1 MAQIC
6 FQANLCLCY
15 ITTIVSLLSNS
26 CTIIISIFL
35 FLSLSA
41 FTFLLVES
49 LIILHK
55 LVDRIMMERLERSVF
70 VVVCGYLPA
79 LAYSLL
85 TLPWVSQE
93 LFPSP
98 DHQAGSVD
106 TENSILPNVLSTC
119 ISRCS
124 LNLSSPSSHLLT
136 TPVVLMTVSS
146 LSILVASV
154 VLADDSGR
162 RPISAEVFSRA
173 K

>member
-1 MAQIC
+1 MKSCFSCLYSDNVAQIC

-15 ITTIVSLLSNS
+15 ITAIVSLLSNS

-70 VVVCGYLPA
+70 VVLCGYLPA

-106 TENSILPNVLSTC
+106 TDNPNSTSRVVFLDVPST
-119 ISRCS
+119 
-124 LNLSSPSSHLLT
+124 SP
-136 TPVVLMTVSS
+136 
-146 LSILVASV
+146 
-154 VLADDSGR
+154 
-162 RPISAEVFSRA
+162 RPPHTC
-173 K
+173 

>member
-70 VVVCGYLPA
+70 VVLCGYLPA

-85 TLPWVSQE
+85 TLPWVSQA

-106 TENSILPNVLSTC
+106 TDNPILPHVLSTC

-124 LNLSSPSSHLLT
+124 LNLSSPSSYLFT

>member
-15 ITTIVSLLSNS
+15 ITAIVSLLSNS

-70 VVVCGYLPA
+70 VVLCGYLPA

-85 TLPWVSQE
+85 TLPWVSQA
-93 LFPSP
+93 LFPSQ
-98 DHQAGSVD
+98 DHQAGLVD
-106 TENSILPNVLSTC
+106 TDNPIIPRVLSTC

>member
-1 MAQIC
+1 MKSCFSCLYSDNVAQIC

-15 ITTIVSLLSNS
+15 ITAIVSLLSNS

-70 VVVCGYLPA
+70 VVLCGYLPA

-106 TENSILPNVLSTC
+106 TENTILPHVLY
-119 ISRCS
+119 
-124 LNLSSPSSHLLT
+124 
-136 TPVVLMTVSS
+136 
-146 LSILVASV
+146 
-154 VLADDSGR
+154 
-162 RPISAEVFSRA
+162 F
-173 K
+173 

>member
-1 MAQIC
+1 MKSCFSCLYSDNVAQIC

-15 ITTIVSLLSNS
+15 ITAIVSLLSNS

-70 VVVCGYLPA
+70 VVLCGYLPA

-85 TLPWVSQE
+85 TLPWVSQT

-106 TENSILPNVLSTC
+106 TDNPILPHVLSTC
-119 ISRCS
+119 QLVFLDAPST
-124 LNLSSPSSHLLT
+124 SP
-136 TPVVLMTVSS
+136 
-146 LSILVASV
+146 
-154 VLADDSGR
+154 
-162 RPISAEVFSRA
+162 RPPPTC
-173 K
+173 

>member
-6 FQANLCLCY
+6 FQANLALCFV
-15 ITTIVSLLSNS
+15 TAIVSLLSDS
-26 CTIIISIFL
+26 CTILTYIFT
-35 FLSLSA
+35 FFSLSA

-70 VVVCGYLPA
+70 VVLCGYLPA

-106 TENSILPNVLSTC
+106 TDNPVLPHVLSTC
-119 ISRCS
+119 QLVFLDVPST
-124 LNLSSPSSHLLT
+124 SP
-136 TPVVLMTVSS
+136 
-146 LSILVASV
+146 
-154 VLADDSGR
+154 
-162 RPISAEVFSRA
+162 
-173 K
+173 